1 MKAFLR
7 VVRDL
12 LSRPSIASHGLPTL
26 LPLWLSIPAVQDL
39 TAGAWWSQDARRH
52 FSSWPKT
59 GRTVESDSLS

>member
-1 MKAFLR
+1 MKVFLR

-12 LSRPSIASHGLPTL
+12 LTRPNAASRRLPAP

-39 TAGAWWSQDARRH
+39 TVGSWWSQDPRHH

-59 GRTVESDSLS
+59 ARPAEFDSRA